1 MLYLSSADLKTCTLF
16 VIKLRC
22 CVCFIWSNWLYNPIN
37 KLLNT
42 IFQSI
47 DIGAIISERL
57 SAFKKLQ
64 ENPNDID
71 AVMALGKVQEKVQ
84 AIALLHLINK
94 NVDLCFKLWEFSS
107 LFNVKN
113 LFNFKENVKGIYNGT
128 CIWGLVREI
137 ELGSKRNFLNF
148 NNPIYRLVCGHSP
161 KIFQASS

>member
-1 MLYLSSADLKTCTLF
+1 ML
-16 VIKLRC
+16 
-22 CVCFIWSNWLYNPIN
+22 N
-37 KLLNT
+37 KN
-42 IFQSI
+42 FQSI

-94 NVDLCFKLWEFSS
+94 NYDLCFKLWEFTS
-107 LFNVKN
+107 LFSVEN
-113 LFNFKENVKGIYNGT
+113 LFNFKENVKGIYTG
-128 CIWGLVREI
+128 IGGLVREI
-137 ELGSKRNFLNF
+137 ELGIKRNFLNF

>member
-1 MLYLSSADLKTCTLF
+1 ML
-16 VIKLRC
+16 
-22 CVCFIWSNWLYNPIN
+22 N
-37 KLLNT
+37 K

-84 AIALLHLINK
+84 AIAWLHLINK
-94 NVDLCFKLWEFSS
+94 NYDLCFKLWEFSS

-113 LFNFKENVKGIYNGT
+113 LFNFKENVKCIY
-128 CIWGLVREI
+128 IL
-137 ELGSKRNFLNF
+137 
-148 NNPIYRLVCGHSP
+148 
-161 KIFQASS
+161 IFSDW

>member
-1 MLYLSSADLKTCTLF
+1 ML
-16 VIKLRC
+16 
-22 CVCFIWSNWLYNPIN
+22 N
-37 KLLNT
+37 K

-84 AIALLHLINK
+84 AIAFLHLINK
-94 NVDLCFKLWEFSS
+94 NYDFCFKLWEFSS

-113 LFNFKENVKGIYNGT
+113 LFNFKENVKGIYTG
-128 CIWGLVREI
+128 IWGLVREI
-137 ELGSKRNFLNF
+137 ELGIKKKLFKFQQSYL
-148 NNPIYRLVCGHSP
+148 
-161 KIFQASS
+161 QASLWAQSKNLPGKFLGSTGAHIMSQEELIGPDKKRQAWAKRVGVQFV

>member
-1 MLYLSSADLKTCTLF
+1 ML
-16 VIKLRC
+16 
-22 CVCFIWSNWLYNPIN
+22 NE
-37 KLLNT
+37 

-94 NVDLCFKLWEFSS
+94 NYDLCFKL
-107 LFNVKN
+107 
-113 LFNFKENVKGIYNGT
+113 IYNLQAYLVLR
-128 CIWGLVREI
+128 IYLIFKKMSRVYIYWYFGLVREI
-137 ELGSKRNFLNF
+137 ELGIKRNF
-148 NNPIYRLVCGHSP
+148 
-161 KIFQASS
+161 

>member
-1 MLYLSSADLKTCTLF
+1 ML
-16 VIKLRC
+16 
-22 CVCFIWSNWLYNPIN
+22 NE
-37 KLLNT
+37 

-84 AIALLHLINK
+84 AIALLHL
-94 NVDLCFKLWEFSS
+94 L
-107 LFNVKN
+107 
-113 LFNFKENVKGIYNGT
+113 NFKENVKGIYNGT